1 MLSKRCFRESC
12 AYNPSVNETV
22 TELAEAPPVVRST
35 ALTRIWA
42 GVLLAGC
49 LTVLGIAIWLKPDPS
64 GIGTHRQLG
73 FGSYR
78 LAPCG
83 MLLTT
88 GYPCPTCGMTTAFAH
103 TVRGQW
109 PRAIWAQ
116 PSGFLLALATMITA
130 AASAW
135 TLATGRNP
143 LWPLILYVTP
153 YRLFAALLILLFGG
167 WFFRIAVTYFG
178 R

>member
-1 MLSKRCFRESC
+1 MPYAAHH
-12 AYNPSVNETV
+12 AYNPPVNNTASEV
-22 TELAEAPPVVRST
+22 GEAPPTVRST
-35 ALTRIWA
+35 FVTRIWA
-42 GVLLAGC
+42 SVLL
-49 LTVLGIAIWLKPDPS
+49 LGSMAILCIALWLRPS
-64 GIGTHRQLG
+64 PTGYGTHQQLG
-73 FGSYR
+73 FGKYR

-109 PRAIWAQ
+109 LRAMWAQ
-116 PSGFLLALATMITA
+116 PSGFLLALATMVTA
-130 AASAW
+130 AASAG
-135 TLATGRNP
+135 TIVTGRNP
-143 LWPLILYVTP
+143 LRTLILYVTP
-153 YRLFAALLILLFGG
+153 YRLFATLLILLFGG